1 MRRPCTCKQIT
12 QWFLENQENVGAS
25 KISSQY
31 MAGEVVAIIQRWKHN
46 VKKNLR
52 YNIRIFILV
61 HLKLLDLSIEFEIFF
76 LYENK

>member
-46 VKKNLR
+46 VKKNSEIQHTDI
-52 YNIRIFILV
+52 YFSSFESIR
-61 HLKLLDLSIEFEIFF
+61 FE
-76 LYENK
+76 Y